1 MWMTFFFAVALGAVF
16 LYVPGALLLRSVRV
30 SWALSLACAPFLMMT
45 VYALLAIVYQK
56 AGIFCDWTV
65 LFVPSLIVGVAA
77 FAASS
82 ALRLR
87 SRAASDP
94 QGCAQGP
101 WWDRHFDVLCL
112 VLYVVVG
119 ACIGSV
125 FFVRGL
131 GAPEAVMQAFDNV
144 HHLGEVRGFVETG
157 NWSSLAYSIYPTAE
171 EQAFDPFPG
180 TAFYP
185 SAWHAIAAMMI
196 SAVGVGVEEA
206 VNAAN
211 FLFAFV
217 VLPAST
223 AALMGVL
230 FEGRCRVILWGSLC
244 TVAFAAFPWAF
255 LTFGPLYPN
264 LASFAL
270 LPAVMGVFILVFA
283 EGASRAERVRSAV
296 LFFIGLL
303 SLALSQPNAVFTGA
317 VFLIP
322 FCCVQSMRL
331 SPRFSL
337 GKTRPALM
345 KAILCIAF
353 LLVALVIWTA
363 LFKAPFLQG
372 VVTHAWAGF
381 AGYIQAFMN
390 VLMLSYRG
398 SNAQLF
404 LGVLVL
410 AGAVYTLYRRKYLWI
425 TCSYAIMC
433 VFYLVCAREEG
444 FIRFFL
450 TGFWYT
456 DPYRIAASAALF
468 AVPLAAMGAHCF
480 ARLIGVALSGIAS
493 VAKCGNAAVK
503 WSLAIAAVIFA
514 LAVFYPNFTVPGLGD
529 VQTGFGGVLAQLKGF
544 YSADDRPNIYDS
556 AEQEFVREAMELI
569 PEDAVVVNEPNDGSA
584 FAYGMDGLNVMYRY
598 MRDYGGRE
606 QQNSVL
612 LRGHL
617 DELAENEDVRRA
629 VDELGA
635 EYVLL
640 LDAGDTADA
649 QPHLFSYDPP
659 NWLGITGVED
669 APGFELLL
677 SRDDM
682 RLYRILPEEE
692 LAAQDE

>member
-16 LYVPGALLLRSVRV
+16 LYVPGTLLLRSVRV
-30 SWALSLACAPFLMMT
+30 PWAMSLACAPFVMVA

-56 AGIFCDWTV
+56 AGIFCEWIV
-65 LFVPSLIVGVAA
+65 LFVPSLVVGAAA
-77 FAASS
+77 FGASCII
-82 ALRLR
+82 RHR
-87 SRAASDP
+87 CRAAADSRES
-94 QGCAQGP
+94 AQRS
-101 WWDRHFDVLCL
+101 WWDRHFDVLSL
-112 VLYVVVG
+112 MLYLVVG

-131 GAPEAVMQAFDNV
+131 GAPDAVMQAFDNV

-196 SAVGVGVEEA
+196 GAVGVGVETA
-206 VNAAN
+206 INAAN

-217 VLPAST
+217 VFPVST

-230 FEGRCRVILWGSLC
+230 FEGERRVILWGSLC

-270 LPAVMGVFILVFA
+270 LPAVMSMFILIYA
-283 EGASRAERVRSAV
+283 EGVSRAERVCSVA
-296 LFFIGLL
+296 LFFVGLL
-303 SLALSQPNAVFTGA
+303 SLGLSQPNAVFTAA

-337 GKTRPALM
+337 GKTRPVLM

-353 LLVALVIWTA
+353 LLVALLIWTA
-363 LFKAPFLQG
+363 LFKAPFLQS

-381 AGYIQAFMN
+381 AGYVQAFMN
-390 VLMLSYRG
+390 VLTLSYRG

-404 LGVLVL
+404 LGTLVL
-410 AGAVYTLYRRKYLWI
+410 AGAVYTFYRRKHLWI

-480 ARLIGVALSGIAS
+480 ARLIGAALSGIAS
-493 VAKCGNAAVK
+493 VAKSGSAAVR
-503 WSLAIAAVIFA
+503 WSPAIAAVIFVF
-514 LAVFYPNFTVPGLGD
+514 AVFYPNFTVPGLGD
-529 VQTGFGGVLAQLKGF
+529 VQTGFGGVLAQLKGL
-544 YSADDRPNIYDS
+544 YSADDRPNVYDS
-556 AEQEFVREAMELI
+556 AEQDFVREAMELI

-598 MRDYGGRE
+598 LRDYGGSE

-617 DELAENEDVRRA
+617 DELAENEAVRRA

-669 APGFELLL
+669 APGFELVL

-682 RLYRILPEEE
+682 KLYRILSEEE
-692 LAAQDE
+692 LAAQEQ

>member
-1 MWMTFFFAVALGAVF
+1 MWMSFFFAVALGAVF
-16 LYVPGALLLRSVRV
+16 LYVPGALLLRGARLP
-30 SWALSLACAPFLMMT
+30 WAASLSCAPFVMMA
-45 VYALLAIVYQK
+45 VYALLAIIFEK

-65 LFVPSLIVGVAA
+65 LFIPSLILGAAVFVA
-77 FAASS
+77 SCIM
-82 ALRLR
+82 RLR
-87 SRAASDP
+87 SREAAASP
-94 QGCAQGP
+94 ESVPGP
-101 WWDRHFDVLCL
+101 WWERHFSLLSL
-112 VLYVVVG
+112 VLYLVVG
-119 ACIGSV
+119 ACIGGA
-125 FFVRGL
+125 FFVRGV
-131 GAPEAVMQAFDNV
+131 GAPDAVMQAFDNV
-144 HHLGEVRGFVETG
+144 HHLGQVRGFVETG
-157 NWSSLAYSIYPTAE
+157 NWSSLAFSMYPSAE
-171 EQAFDPFPG
+171 EQAFSPFPG
-180 TAFYP
+180 SAFYP
-185 SAWHAIAAMMI
+185 SAWHAVAAMMI
-196 SAVGVGVEEA
+196 GAAGVGVEEA
-206 VNAAN
+206 MNAAN
-211 FLFAFV
+211 FLFAFI
-217 VLPAST
+217 VLPTST
-223 AALMGVL
+223 AALMGVI
-230 FEGRCRVILWGSLC
+230 FSGKRRIILWGSVC
-244 TVAFAAFPWAF
+244 AVSFASFPWMF

-264 LASFAL
+264 LAAFTL
-270 LPAVMGVFILVFA
+270 LPAVISAFILIFA
-283 EGASRAERVRSAV
+283 EGESRGRRICWAV
-296 LFFIGLL
+296 LFFIGLIAL
-303 SLALSQPNAVFTGA
+303 GLSQPNAVFTGA

-331 SPRFSL
+331 YPRFPL
-337 GKTRPALM
+337 GKTRPRLM
-345 KAILCIAF
+345 RVILCIAF
-353 LLVALVIWTA
+353 ALVALLIWTA

-381 AGYIQAFMN
+381 AGYIQAFVN
-390 VLMLSYRG
+390 LLTLAYRG

-410 AGAVYTLYRRKYLWI
+410 AGVVYTFYRRKYLWL

-433 VFYLVCAREEG
+433 VFFLVCAREEG

-456 DPYRIAASAALF
+456 DPFRIAASAALF
-468 AVPLAAMGAHCF
+468 AVPLAALGAHCF

-493 VAKCGNAAVK
+493 VAKNGQAAVK
-503 WSLAIAAVIFA
+503 WAPAIAAVIFV

-544 YSADDRPNIYDS
+544 YSADDRPNVYDS
-556 AEQEFVREAMELI
+556 AEQDFVREAMELI

-598 MRDYGGRE
+598 LRDYGGRE

-617 DELAENEDVRRA
+617 DELVENEDVRRA

-669 APGFELLL
+669 APGFELVL

-682 RLYRILPEEE
+682 KLYRILSEEE
-692 LAAQDE
+692 LAAQEQ